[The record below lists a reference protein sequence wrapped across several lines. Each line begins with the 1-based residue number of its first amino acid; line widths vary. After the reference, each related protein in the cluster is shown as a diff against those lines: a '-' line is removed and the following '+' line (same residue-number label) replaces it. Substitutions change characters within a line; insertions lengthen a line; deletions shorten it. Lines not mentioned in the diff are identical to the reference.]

1 MSLRHVKSQNCLKVS
16 VYTIASR
23 GDFILRIKVKA
34 FNITFV
40 VHSESSVFS
49 MDEKKKT
56 LKTFKAIILVLFAV
70 NVSVHMQNVYVE
82 VRCSAH

>member
-1 MSLRHVKSQNCLKVS
+1 MS

-23 GDFILRIKVKA
+23 GDFILHIKVEV

-40 VHSESSVFS
+40 VHSESSVFFV
-49 MDEKKKT
+49 DEKKKS
-56 LKTFKAIILVLFAV
+56 LKTSKAIILVLFAV